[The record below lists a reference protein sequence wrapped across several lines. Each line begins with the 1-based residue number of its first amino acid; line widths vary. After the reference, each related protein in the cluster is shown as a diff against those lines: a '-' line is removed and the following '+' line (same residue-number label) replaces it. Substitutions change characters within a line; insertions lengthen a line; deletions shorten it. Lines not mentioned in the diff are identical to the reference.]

1 MTSVFTQE
9 IQSANNV
16 IADAERCRREA
27 KAMVQK
33 NPERYK
39 ELIDQPSGWCVVT
52 EKGWWPRA
60 FHSMLNEDRLRE
72 KVELGH
78 KVVLTVGLVATP
90 GAALSPTNHAAV
102 VSIAEPLKHPA
113 DKLALIT
120 ARAKVYCAA
129 SLYR

>member
-9 IQSANNV
+9 IQTANNV

-52 EKGWWPRA
+52 EKGWWSRG

-72 KVELGH
+72 KVEDGH

-90 GAALSPTNHAAV
+90 GAALTPTNHAVV
-102 VSIAEPLKHPA
+102 VSIAEPRKHPA
-113 DKLALIT
+113 DKLAMIT
-120 ARAKVYCAA
+120 TRAKVCCAA